1 MYIKTNT
8 RYLIAYLQTAAG
20 LIINWVIITLLLVNL
35 LIVRPN
41 TEFQKMGYLISDR
54 REIISNYFG
63 LSLAVDLTGLIVLI
77 IYASAGYSK
86 LVFLKLVFYI
96 ELRSVF

>member
-1 MYIKTNT
+1 MSIPTNT
-8 RYLIAYLQTAAG
+8 RYLIAYTQTAAG
-20 LIINWVIITLLLVNL
+20 LIINWTIITLLLVNL

-54 REIISNYFG
+54 REIISNYLG
-63 LSLAVDLTGLIVLI
+63 LSMAVDLTGLIVLI
-77 IYASAGYSK
+77 IYASAGFSK